1 MNFGN
6 AVMTAAILRG
16 LYVALGTGISTALLV
31 WATTDDWKPVIIA
44 GATSA
49 LAALGLVSKVSM
61 TPIARRPETST
72 QAMCLL
78 QVPRLKSSPPT
89 LSAQSPSP
97 VASKPLTAC
106 EGVSHARFQ

>member
-49 LAALGLVSKVSM
+49 LAALGF
-61 TPIARRPETST
+61 RGGF
-72 QAMCLL
+72 
-78 QVPRLKSSPPT
+78 
-89 LSAQSPSP
+89 
-97 VASKPLTAC
+97 
-106 EGVSHARFQ
+106 EGVYDSNRASTGNMNAGDVAMASPKVEVVPTGSVGAITVTGSVQATEGV

>member
-49 LAALGLVSKVSM
+49 LAALGFRGGLEGVYD
-61 TPIARRPETST
+61 ANRAST
-72 QAMCLL
+72 GNINAGD
-78 QVPRLKSSPPT
+78 V
-89 LSAQSPSP
+89 P
-97 VASKPLTAC
+97 VASPKVEVVPTESVGAITVTGSVQATD
-106 EGVSHARFQ
+106 GV